1 MRSPLDFGNSESF
14 RNLLITKNLTPYKKT
29 PHGKSPPFNYE
40 VSPFATILN
49 VVDSP
54 DKLID
59 EPIYAKGAYVLN
71 KYGAYGGYIQTR
83 DINVLNNNNTNYGEY
98 GLKNAVALKI
108 NKPILKDNLLKNFY
122 TSQDNL
128 IDSAIFIEQDENW
141 FDPELPK
148 KGILYYW
155 GVGDNSFTPSMYTPF
170 GILTNNA
177 ETKSN
182 LSADSYITRLGAEV
196 LTKYFIE
203 RVGRLSIKFDNSKKF
218 EQTIA
223 SLNDPLDVYNI
234 ITGPNPIIQSNWSIT
249 KPNNLLVAA
258 SQLALELVGAELPFP
273 TIVGSY
279 FDESI
284 SLTGKG
290 NKGFLGGL
298 FQQKKTGSQLFYD
311 NMGAG
316 QRSVLY
322 KNINKNLY
330 KPNYERSGILGSFLD
345 LFTSNKG
352 AYYIGNDNLDII
364 DILSP
369 EGDLPIDQFGRRI
382 RTSVY
387 SSTEVSKVYEGE
399 TFNPPTGLNGKSDID
414 GGGIEGGFTWVSPK
428 YKENSGKNVGKGGE
442 VFGEYG
448 TKQTTFDSSESTD
461 YNFRAGSI
469 LDDTQRIINSQPNGA
484 NRLKHVGNAMDQVS
498 KVFND
503 GYKEITK
510 GSRVKTYK
518 YENPETLVK
527 GTFQEYCRL
536 FTKDSPYMTYE
547 RLQKTSGI
555 TNEGRRLKGSV
566 INKTYDLSIAPKK
579 GNDSKKYMLSLEN
592 LAWRTTNKFL
602 DLPECEKGPN
612 GGRIM
617 WFPPY
622 DLKVTDTSSS
632 NWNSN
637 DFLGRPEPVFTYKS
651 TSRTGSLDF
660 SIVVDHPS
668 VLNLITNRVLEKEN
682 NSDNINGI
690 LSSFF
695 AGCLKYDI
703 YDLAKIYNTM
713 TLSELEEIQKI
724 VKESPSIKDQVSYI
738 KRTVI
743 TNNDP
748 ISLSDVATPPDEKV
762 STFNKYIEYAFYFD
776 NDVPKSI
783 DANYITAFNSYTA
796 STLYNQ
802 AQQLKTFMDSYVKD
816 NFTYLNQFIIDC
828 NDFLAQNNGNTI
840 EVTLNSS
847 ASRPAKNDYNKKLSE
862 RRSSSV
868 ISYLKN
874 NIKSPNFTIK
884 TNNLGEDTG
893 VTARSSTDPTQTKRV
908 EICSGF
914 TENAIYSVPAMAC
927 RRVAIGSIT
936 ATKKGVAPKIE
947 PKIEPNIT
955 TNESEIKITKQITET
970 KLTTEEQKVYKN
982 VSKRVL
988 QKLLTECDYFE
999 TIEETNPFI
1008 YNNLKEKLKYFSPA
1022 FHSTT
1027 PEGLNGRLTFLQQC
1041 LRPGDTIPTIRETK
1055 DGIVKDFKDARNT
1068 AFGVPPV
1075 LVLRVGDFFHTKIIP
1090 DNLSISYDP
1099 LHWDINPE
1107 GIGFQPMIAKVSL
1120 SFKFVGASGLSNA
1133 VDKLQNALS
1142 FNYYANT
1149 EVYDARADK
1158 TDNSLDDMD
1167 KKILEFIEEKE
1178 KGKTENFDDV
1188 NIVSAYKTIGEI
1200 NKTATTLNYITLAT
1214 DLIESSTAYVNTIN
1228 SVIQESSKSY
1238 NIEFVSLVLKS
1249 LNNTA
1254 GIYNAATNGEFLL
1267 FGVPTDY
1274 QKTID
1279 DYTSTIKNNIKNNVD
1294 GFIEQI
1300 NEEFK
1305 TEKSIKFDVSN
1316 NYQLYVD
1323 NEMVKVNDNI
1333 NVITKS
1339 ILDAQEKFQ
1348 KVLSNALFIISN
1360 HSGFNGFDG
1369 YVDKSGNFFV
1379 YKLITSLTGIMDILS
1394 GIAERIKTYF
1404 LPYLKMNVD
1413 NPKGVFTNEQD
1424 SLIYLLLYGTFK
1436 TKNGLENFEKQ
1447 ILLKTINP
1455 DKNVITNNEKIS
1467 KIFKVYW
1474 GNKLTTYN
1482 NKYDEVTLKF
1492 LSNLTKY
1499 TNDMLVKLKEIKPIG
1514 TLGYVS
1520 AYEVIESPDDATK
1533 NALLSLGGGDN
1544 YDSNKNTWNKNS
1556 DGFILVKN
1564 KLMR

>member
-1 MRSPLDFGNSESF
+1 MRSPLDFGNSDTF
-14 RNLLITKNLTPYKKT
+14 RKFLITKNLAPYKKT
-29 PHGKSPPFNYE
+29 PLGSSPPFNYE
-40 VSPFATILN
+40 VAPFSKILN

-59 EPIYAKGAYVLN
+59 QPIYANELYVKN
-71 KYGAYGGYIQTR
+71 QYGRVGGYIQTQ
-83 DINVLNNNNTNYGEY
+83 DLNVLNNKKTNYGEY
-98 GLKNAVALKI
+98 SIKNSVALKI
-108 NKPILKDNLLKNFY
+108 NRKSLNDNLFENFY
-122 TSQDNL
+122 TTKDDL
-128 IDSAIFIEQDENW
+128 TDSAIYIENDDKW
-141 FDPELPK
+141 FDKNLPK

-155 GVGDNSFTPSMYTPF
+155 GVGDNSFKPSKYSAF
-170 GILTNNA
+170 GILTDNA

-182 LSADSYITRLGAEV
+182 LSADSYITRLGAKV
-196 LTKYFIE
+196 LTNYFNE
-203 RVGRLSIKFDNSKKF
+203 RVAKLTTKYDIIKKFD
-218 EQTIA
+218 QTIS
-223 SLNDPLDVYNI
+223 SLNDPFDVYNLI
-234 ITGPNPIIQSNWSIT
+234 IGPNPIIQPNWSIT
-249 KPNNLLVAA
+249 KPNNLLVGAA
-258 SQLALELVGAELPFP
+258 QLALEFVGGELPFP
-273 TIVGSY
+273 TIIGSY

-284 SLTGKG
+284 SLNGKG

-330 KPNYERSGILGSFLD
+330 KPNYERSGIIGSFLD
-345 LFTSNKG
+345 LFTNNKG
-352 AYYIGNDNLDII
+352 AYYVGNDNLDII

-382 RTSVY
+382 QKSVY

-399 TFNPPTGLNGKSDID
+399 TFNPAIGFNGKSDID
-414 GGGIEGGFTWVSPK
+414 GGGIEGGLTWVSPK
-428 YKENSGKNVGKGGE
+428 YKNNAGKNAGKGGE
-442 VFGEYG
+442 IFGDNG
-448 TKQTTFDSSESTD
+448 TKQTTFDGTESTNYD
-461 YNFRAGSI
+461 FKDGSI

-518 YENPETLVK
+518 YQNPETLV
-527 GTFQEYCRL
+527 GGSFQEYCRL

-579 GNDSKKYMLSLEN
+579 GNDSKKYMLSIEN

-612 GGRIM
+612 GGRLM

-622 DLKVTDTSSS
+622 DLKVTDSSS
-632 NWNSN
+632 STWNSN
-637 DFLGRPEPVFTYKS
+637 EFLGRPEPVFTYKN
-651 TSRTGSLDF
+651 TTRTGSLEF

-668 VLNLITNRVLEKEN
+668 VLNLITNRILEKEN
-682 NSDNINGI
+682 NSEVINGI

-724 VKESPSIKDQVSYI
+724 VKESSSVKDDVSYI
-738 KRTVI
+738 KRTVV
-743 TNNDP
+743 TNVDP
-748 ISLSDVATPPDEKV
+748 INPSQVDTPPDK
-762 STFNKYIEYAFYFD
+762 TDTRFDKYKEYAFYFD
-776 NDVPKSI
+776 NDVPKSSNA
-783 DANYITAFNSYTA
+783 DYVSAFNSYTA
-796 STLYNQ
+796 SKLYNQ
-802 AQQLKTFMDSYVKD
+802 AQLKSFMDLYVKD
-816 NFTYLNQFIIDC
+816 NFAYLNKFVTEC
-828 NDFLAQNNGNTI
+828 NEFLAQNEGNTI
-840 EVTLNSS
+840 ELTLNSS
-847 ASRPAKNDYNKKLSE
+847 ASKPASITYNKALSQ

-868 ISYLKN
+868 TTYLTN
-874 NIKSPNFTIK
+874 NIKSKNFTIK
-884 TNNLGEDTG
+884 TNILGEETG
-893 VTARSSTDPTQTKRV
+893 VVANTTTGGTKSV
-908 EICSGF
+908 PNCSGF
-914 TENAIYSVPAMAC
+914 TENAITSVPAMAC
-927 RRVAIGSIT
+927 RRVAIKDVKAIQ
-936 ATKKGVAPKIE
+936 KGVAPKVE
-947 PKIEPNIT
+947 PT
-955 TNESEIKITKQITET
+955 LVTNESEVKVTKQKIEKEIT
-970 KLTTEEQKVYKN
+970 TTENKLYKN

-999 TIEETNPFI
+999 TIEETDPFI

-1041 LRPGDTIPTIRETK
+1041 VRPGDTIPTIRE
-1055 DGIVKDFKDARNT
+1055 GEVKEFKDARNT

-1090 DNLSISYDP
+1090 DNLTISYDP

-1107 GIGFQPMIAKVSL
+1107 GIGLQPMIAKVNL

-1167 KKILEFIEEKE
+1167 VKILDFIREKE

-1188 NIVSAYKTIGEI
+1188 KVVNAYKTIGEI
-1200 NKTATTLNYITLAT
+1200 DTTATTLNYITLAT
-1214 DLIESSTAYVNTIN
+1214 ELVEASTAYVNTIN
-1228 SVIQESSKSY
+1228 SAIQENSKAY
-1238 NIEFVSLVLKS
+1238 NIELVSLILKS
-1249 LNNTA
+1249 LNNVN
-1254 GIYNAATNGEFLL
+1254 GVYNPTTLGEFKLL
-1267 FGVPTDY
+1267 GVPTDY

-1279 DYTSTIKNNIKNNVD
+1279 DYVKTIKDSIKNNSD

-1300 NEEFK
+1300 NEEFSS
-1305 TEKSIKFDVSN
+1305 EKSIKFDVSN

-1323 NEMVKVNDNI
+1323 NEMVKVNNNI
-1333 NVITKS
+1333 NILTKA
-1339 ILDAQEKFQ
+1339 ILDAQEKYQ
-1348 KVLSNALFIISN
+1348 KVLSKALFVISTHN
-1360 HSGFNGFDG
+1360 SYLGHDG
-1369 YVDKSGNFFV
+1369 YVDKTGNFFV
-1379 YKLITSLTGIMDILS
+1379 FKLINSLTGIQDVLS
-1394 GIAERIKTYF
+1394 GIAERIETDF
-1404 LPYLKMNVD
+1404 LPYLKINLD
-1413 NPKGVFTNEQD
+1413 NPKDIFSSDQD
-1424 SLIYLLLYGTFK
+1424 SLIYLLLYGAFRD
-1436 TKNGLENFEKQ
+1436 KNGLENFEKQ
-1447 ILLKTINP
+1447 ILLKSINP
-1455 DKNVITNNEKIS
+1455 DKNFTSNNGKIS
-1467 KIFKVYW
+1467 KIFKSYW
-1474 GNKLTTYN
+1474 GEKLIRYN
-1482 NKYDEVTLKF
+1482 NKYKEETIDF
-1492 LSNLTKY
+1492 LTDLTKY
-1499 TNDMLVKLKEIKPIG
+1499 TNDIVISLKAIKPNG
-1514 TLGYVS
+1514 TAGYIS
-1520 AYEVIESPDDATK
+1520 GYEVIESPDNETK
-1533 NALLSLGGGDN
+1533 TAILTLNGVDN
-1544 YDSNKNTWNKNS
+1544 YDNNKTTWNKNS
-1556 DGFILVKN
+1556 NGFILVKN

>member
-14 RNLLITKNLTPYKKT
+14 RNLLITKNLAPYKKT

-59 EPIYAKGAYVLN
+59 EPIFAKGAYVLN

-83 DINVLNNNNTNYGEY
+83 DVNVLNNNKTNYGEY
-98 GLKNAVALKI
+98 GLKNSVALKI
-108 NKPILKDNLLKNFY
+108 NRKSLNDNLFENFY
-122 TSQDNL
+122 TTKDDL
-128 IDSAIFIEQDENW
+128 TDSAIYIENDDKW
-141 FDPELPK
+141 FDANLPK

-182 LSADSYITRLGAEV
+182 LSADSYIARLGAEV
-196 LTKYFIE
+196 LTEYFID
-203 RVGRLSIKFDNSKKF
+203 RVGRLSIKFDNFKKF

-223 SLNDPLDVYNI
+223 SLNDPFDVYNI
-234 ITGPNPIIQSNWSIT
+234 ITGPNPIIQPNWSIT

-345 LFTSNKG
+345 LFTNNKG

-382 RTSVY
+382 QKSVY

-399 TFNPPTGLNGKSDID
+399 TFNPAIGFNGKSDID
-414 GGGIEGGFTWVSPK
+414 GGGIEGGLTWVSPK
-428 YKENSGKNVGKGGE
+428 YKNNAGKNAGKGGE
-442 VFGEYG
+442 IFGDNG
-448 TKQTTFDSSESTD
+448 TKQTTFDGTESTNYD
-461 YNFRAGSI
+461 FKNGSI

-518 YENPETLVK
+518 YQNPETLV
-527 GTFQEYCRL
+527 GGSFQEYCRL

-579 GNDSKKYMLSLEN
+579 GNDSKKYMLSIEN

-612 GGRIM
+612 GGRLM

-622 DLKVTDTSSS
+622 DLKVTDSSS
-632 NWNSN
+632 STWNSN
-637 DFLGRPEPVFTYKS
+637 EFLGRPEPVFTYKN
-651 TSRTGSLDF
+651 TTRTGSLEF

-668 VLNLITNRVLEKEN
+668 VLNLITNRILEKEN
-682 NSDNINGI
+682 NSEVINGI

-724 VKESPSIKDQVSYI
+724 VKESSSVKDDVSYI
-738 KRTVI
+738 KRTVV
-743 TNNDP
+743 TNVDP
-748 ISLSDVATPPDEKV
+748 INPSQVDTPPDK
-762 STFNKYIEYAFYFD
+762 TDTRFDKYKEYAFYFD
-776 NDVPKSI
+776 NDVPKSSNA
-783 DANYITAFNSYTA
+783 DYVSAFNSYTA
-796 STLYNQ
+796 SPLYNQ
-802 AQQLKTFMDSYVKD
+802 AQLKSFMDLYVKD
-816 NFTYLNQFIIDC
+816 NFAYLNKFVTEC
-828 NDFLAQNNGNTI
+828 NEFLAQNEGNTI
-840 EVTLNSS
+840 ELTLNSS
-847 ASRPAKNDYNKKLSE
+847 ASKPASITYNKALSQ

-868 ISYLKN
+868 TTYLTN
-874 NIKSPNFTIK
+874 NIKSKNFTIK
-884 TNNLGEDTG
+884 TNILGEETG
-893 VTARSSTDPTQTKRV
+893 VVANTTTGGTKSV
-908 EICSGF
+908 PNCSDF
-914 TENAIYSVPAMAC
+914 TENAITSVPAMAC
-927 RRVAIGSIT
+927 RRVAIKDVKAIQ
-936 ATKKGVAPKIE
+936 KGVAPKVE
-947 PKIEPNIT
+947 PT
-955 TNESEIKITKQITET
+955 LVTNESEVKVTKQKIEKEIT
-970 KLTTEEQKVYKN
+970 TTENKLYKN

-999 TIEETNPFI
+999 TIEETDPFI

-1041 LRPGDTIPTIRETK
+1041 VRPGDTIPTIRE
-1055 DGIVKDFKDARNT
+1055 GEVKEFKDARNT

-1090 DNLSISYDP
+1090 DNLTISYDP

-1107 GIGFQPMIAKVSL
+1107 GIGLQPMIAKVNL

-1167 KKILEFIEEKE
+1167 VKILDFIREKE

-1188 NIVSAYKTIGEI
+1188 KVVNAYKTIGEI
-1200 NKTATTLNYITLAT
+1200 DTTATTLNYITLAT
-1214 DLIESSTAYVNTIN
+1214 ELVEASTAYVNTIN
-1228 SVIQESSKSY
+1228 SAIQENSKAY
-1238 NIEFVSLVLKS
+1238 NIELVSLILKS
-1249 LNNTA
+1249 LNNVN
-1254 GIYNAATNGEFLL
+1254 GVYNPTTLGEFKLL
-1267 FGVPTDY
+1267 GVPTDY

-1279 DYTSTIKNNIKNNVD
+1279 DYVKTIKDSIKNNSD

-1300 NEEFK
+1300 NEEFSS
-1305 TEKSIKFDVSN
+1305 EKSIKFDVSN

-1323 NEMVKVNDNI
+1323 NEMVKVNNNI
-1333 NVITKS
+1333 NILTKA
-1339 ILDAQEKFQ
+1339 ILDAQEKYQ
-1348 KVLSNALFIISN
+1348 KVLSKALFVISTHN
-1360 HSGFNGFDG
+1360 SYLGHDG
-1369 YVDKSGNFFV
+1369 YVDKTGNFFV
-1379 YKLITSLTGIMDILS
+1379 FKLINSLTGIQDVLS
-1394 GIAERIKTYF
+1394 GIAEHIETDF
-1404 LPYLKMNVD
+1404 LPYLKINLY
-1413 NPKGVFTNEQD
+1413 NPKDIFSSDQD
-1424 SLIYLLLYGTFK
+1424 SLIYLLLYGAFRD
-1436 TKNGLENFEKQ
+1436 KNGLENFEKQ
-1447 ILLKTINP
+1447 ILLKSINP
-1455 DKNVITNNEKIS
+1455 DKNFTSNNEKIS
-1467 KIFKVYW
+1467 KIFKSYW
-1474 GNKLTTYN
+1474 GEKLIRYN
-1482 NKYDEVTLKF
+1482 NKYKEETINF
-1492 LSNLTKY
+1492 LTDLTKY
-1499 TNDMLVKLKEIKPIG
+1499 TNDIVISLKAIKPNG
-1514 TLGYVS
+1514 TAGYIS
-1520 AYEVIESPDDATK
+1520 GYEVIESPDNETK
-1533 NALLSLGGGDN
+1533 TAILTLNGVDN
-1544 YDSNKNTWNKNS
+1544 YDNNKTTWNKNS
-1556 DGFILVKN
+1556 NGFILVKN

>member
-1 MRSPLDFGNSESF
+1 MRSPLDFGNSDTF
-14 RNLLITKNLTPYKKT
+14 RKFLITKNLAPYKKT
-29 PHGKSPPFNYE
+29 PLGSSPPFNYE
-40 VSPFATILN
+40 VSPFAKILN

-59 EPIYAKGAYVLN
+59 QPIFANELYVKN
-71 KYGAYGGYIQTR
+71 QYGRVGGYIQTQ
-83 DINVLNNNNTNYGEY
+83 DVNVLNNKKTNYGEY
-98 GLKNAVALKI
+98 SIKNSVALKI
-108 NKPILKDNLLKNFY
+108 NRKSLNDNLFENFY
-122 TSQDNL
+122 TTKDDL
-128 IDSAIFIEQDENW
+128 TDSAIYIENDDKW
-141 FDPELPK
+141 FDKNLPK

-155 GVGDNSFTPSMYTPF
+155 GVGDNSFKPSTYTAF
-170 GILTNNA
+170 GILTDST
-177 ETKSN
+177 ETRSN
-182 LSADSYITRLGAEV
+182 LSADSYITRLGAKV
-196 LTKYFIE
+196 LTNYFID
-203 RVGRLSIKFDNSKKF
+203 RVAKLTTRYDIIKKFD
-218 EQTIA
+218 QTVA
-223 SLNDPLDVYNI
+223 SLNDPFDVYNLI
-234 ITGPNPIIQSNWSIT
+234 AGPNPIIQPNWSIT

-258 SQLALELVGAELPFP
+258 SQLALEFVGGELPFP

-290 NKGFLGGL
+290 DKGFLGGL

-387 SSTEVSKVYEGE
+387 GSTEVSKVYEGE

-414 GGGIEGGFTWVSPK
+414 GGGVEGGFTWVSPK
-428 YKENSGKNVGKGGE
+428 YKNNAGKNAGQGGE
-442 VFGEYG
+442 IYGDNG
-448 TKQTTFDSSESTD
+448 TKQTTFDSTESTNYD
-461 YNFRAGSI
+461 FRAGSI
-469 LDDTQRIINSQPNGA
+469 LDDTQRIIDSQPNGA

-518 YENPETLVK
+518 YQNPETLV
-527 GTFQEYCRL
+527 GGSFQEYCRL

-579 GNDSKKYMLSLEN
+579 GNDSKKYMLSIEN

-622 DLKVTDTSSS
+622 DLKVTDSSAS

-637 DFLGRPEPVFTYKS
+637 DFLGRPEPVFTYKN
-651 TSRTGSLDF
+651 TSRSGSLEF
-660 SIVVDHPS
+660 SIVVDHAS

-682 NSDNINGI
+682 NSDVINGI

-713 TLSELEEIQKI
+713 TLPELEEIQKI

-738 KRTVI
+738 KRTVV
-743 TNNDP
+743 TNVDP
-748 ISLSDVATPPDEKV
+748 INPSQVDTPPDEKV
-762 STFNKYIEYAFYFD
+762 TTFNKYKEYAFYFD

-802 AQQLKTFMDSYVKD
+802 VQLKTFMDSYVKD
-816 NFTYLNQFIIDC
+816 NFAYLNQFIIDC

-840 EVTLNSS
+840 EVILDSS
-847 ASRPAKNDYNKKLSE
+847 ASRPANNDYNKKLSE

-868 ISYLKN
+868 ILYLKN

-893 VTARSSTDPTQTKRV
+893 VTAQSTTNQTNRV
-908 EICSGF
+908 EKCSGF

-927 RRVAIGSIT
+927 RRVAIKDVT
-936 ATKKGVAPKIE
+936 AIKKSVT

-955 TNESEIKITKQITET
+955 TNESEIKITKQTTEI
-970 KLTTEEQKVYKN
+970 KLTTEEQKVYNN

-999 TIEETNPFI
+999 TIEETDPFI

-1107 GIGFQPMIAKVSL
+1107 GIGLQPMIAKVSL

-1188 NIVSAYKTIGEI
+1188 NIVNTYKTIGEI
-1200 NKTATTLNYITLAT
+1200 NKTTTTLNYITLAT

-1249 LNNTA
+1249 LNNTI
-1254 GIYNAATNGEFLL
+1254 GIYNPATNGEFLL

-1279 DYTSTIKNNIKNNVD
+1279 DYTNTIKNNIKNNVD
-1294 GFIEQI
+1294 GFIVQI

-1379 YKLITSLTGIMDILS
+1379 YKLINSLTGIMDILS
-1394 GIAERIKTYF
+1394 GIAQRIETYF

-1436 TKNGLENFEKQ
+1436 TKNGLESFENQ

-1455 DKNVITNNEKIS
+1455 DKNVIANNEKIS
-1467 KIFKVYW
+1467 KIFKIYW
-1474 GNKLTTYN
+1474 ENKVISYN
-1482 NKYDEVTLKF
+1482 NKYEEITLKF

-1499 TNDMLVKLKEIKPIG
+1499 TNDMLVKLKEIKPNG
-1514 TLGYVS
+1514 TIGYVS
-1520 AYEVIESPDDATK
+1520 TYEIIESPDNATK
-1533 NALLSLGGGDN
+1533 NALLTLGGGNN
-1544 YDSNKNTWNKNS
+1544 YDNNKNTWNKNS